1 MPTATVGLRR
11 AFERREPRV
20 VIYNFV
26 IVTLYGMTIM
36 LLFTKE
42 KKSAAQI
49 AGLGAVFL
57 LGGLLNLVL
66 ATRLSRST
74 LYRLYPLTVHA
85 PLLLYYIFVI
95 KSPFYQSVFALTA
108 AYMLT
113 TPRKWL
119 IELMIYLLGG
129 GMAASVIS
137 ETAVSVVLILLIA
150 KFAAPRV
157 IKIFDSE
164 QRETRYIAVLPA
176 AAYEIAYATTVYSN
190 VLFSRPTVT
199 IPVLTTVL
207 TVFFIG
213 FEVYFFDYT
222 NEKTEIRHS
231 RELLD
236 LQLRA
241 VERLAVH
248 LDSEG
253 NYFCADK
260 TVNAFLS
267 MYRAAA
273 KAENTV
279 FVCGCNLPEGAGT
292 ADFLVA
298 LTCMLDG
305 AIGSAGEYIRF
316 DAAQKNGQLCIM
328 TMTDGA
334 AVYDPTLMTTLKTVV
349 KRHSGIIYTDKNN
362 YKIQIS
368 IKKGV

>member
-1 MPTATVGLRR
+1 MI
-11 AFERREPRV
+11 
-20 VIYNFV
+20 IYNFV

-49 AGLGAVFL
+49 AGLGALFL
-57 LGGLLNLVL
+57 LGGLLNLAL
-66 ATRLSRST
+66 SQRLSRSI
-74 LYRLYPLTVHA
+74 LYMLYPLTVHA
-85 PLLLYYIFVI
+85 PLMLYYAFVI
-95 KSPFYQSVFALTA
+95 KTPFYQNVFALTA

-119 IELMIYLLGG
+119 TEFMVYLLGG
-129 GMAASVIS
+129 GMAVSVIS
-137 ETAVSVVLILLIA
+137 EAAVSAALILLIA

-157 IKIFDSE
+157 IKIFDLE
-164 QRETRYIAVLPA
+164 QREIKYIAVLPA
-176 AAYEIAYATTVYSN
+176 AAYTITYATTVYSDL
-190 VLFSRPTVT
+190 LFSRPTVT

-213 FEVYFFDYT
+213 FEVCFFDYT

-236 LQLRA
+236 LQLRS
-241 VERLAVH
+241 VERLAGH
-248 LDSEG
+248 LDGAE

-260 TVNAFLS
+260 RINAFLS

-273 KAENTV
+273 RAKNTV
-279 FVCGCNLPEGAGT
+279 FVCGCSLPDGAGT
-292 ADFLVA
+292 ADFLVV
-298 LTCMLDG
+298 LTCMLDDAVSG
-305 AIGSAGEYIRF
+305 AREYIRF
-316 DAAQKNGQLCIM
+316 DAAQKNDQLCIM

-334 AVYDPTLMTTLKTVV
+334 ANYDPILITTLNTVV

-368 IKKGV
+368 IKKEYREK